1 MRTVAATF
9 GRFIAAFL
17 TLAMLTSSI
26 AMAAYSCP
34 KVAGELGMVMD
45 MAMTSHTAA
54 MDDQMPVHCAE
65 RQAGD
70 KQALEHSGSAP
81 GPALPAVVTVQLI
94 SPALLPA
101 WKALPVEAPVVLPG
115 HPQPFLRTQRLRI

>member
-9 GRFIAAFL
+9 GRLIAAFL
-17 TLAMLTSSI
+17 TIAMLTSSI

-34 KVAGELGMVMD
+34 KVAAELGTMTD
-45 MAMTSHTAA
+45 MAMASHTAG
-54 MDDQMPVHCAE
+54 MDDRMPVHCAE

-101 WKALPVEAPVVLPG
+101 WKALPVAAPVVLPV
-115 HPQPFLRTQRLRI
+115 HSPPFLRTQRLRI